1 MKGGRS
7 LSRIGV
13 ASRGTASRRRGVA
26 AEELRRHNL
35 AAVLERLHLSGPR
48 SRSELTATT
57 GLNRS
62 TIADLIGELT
72 ALGLAE
78 EGPAAATPGPGR
90 PSPLVRARPQGAVV
104 LAVEVSVDSVAV
116 ATAGLGGLVYNQVRV
131 PRPRRRF
138 SPQETV
144 RDVAK
149 LAQPLLVSLP
159 ADHVLTGVGTAVV
172 GVTRRSDGFVH
183 LAPNLGWCNV
193 PLGAMLATELG
204 LAAPVLVAN
213 EADLGA
219 LAEHRRGVGVG
230 VGHLIYVSGEA
241 GIGTGIIYD
250 GKPMPGSAGY
260 AGEAGHTLIN
270 PNGHRCGCGALG
282 CWEAEAG
289 EAALARRAGIPATG
303 LGVLDTV
310 LARARAGDER
320 TLTAIADVGRWLGLG
335 IGNLVNVFNPELV
348 VLGGL
353 YHALFPYLEVAV
365 TEGARTRA
373 MDAPG
378 GVARIASSGLGADAL
393 LIGAAELALS
403 DVVADPARTAGR
415 GMRLQTPVEGEG
427 GG

>member
-1 MKGGRS
+1 MSRTGVSGRD
-7 LSRIGV
+7 
-13 ASRGTASRRRGVA
+13 TASRRGVA
-26 AEELRRHNL
+26 ADELRRHNL
-35 AAVLERLHLSGPR
+35 AAVLERLHLAGPQ
-48 SRSELTATT
+48 SRSELTART

-62 TIADLIGELT
+62 TIADLTGELT

-78 EGPAAATPGPGR
+78 EGPASAASGPGR

-104 LAVEVSVDSVAV
+104 LAVEVSVDSIAV

-131 PRPRRRF
+131 ARPRRQF

-149 LAQPLLVSLP
+149 LAEPLLVSLP
-159 ADHVLTGVGTAVV
+159 ADHILAGVGIGVV

-183 LAPNLGWCNV
+183 LAPNMGWRNV
-193 PLGAMLATELG
+193 PLRAMLAAELG
-204 LAAPVLVAN
+204 LADSVLVAN

-219 LAEHRRGVGVG
+219 LAEHRRGVGMG

-241 GIGTGIIYD
+241 GIGIGIIYD
-250 GKPMPGSAGY
+250 GKPMLGSAGY

-282 CWEAEAG
+282 CWESEVG
-289 EAALARRAGIPATG
+289 EAALARRAGIPATVAG

-310 LARARAGDER
+310 LTRARAGDER
-320 TLTAIADVGRWLGLG
+320 TLAAIADIGRWLGLG

-348 VLGGL
+348 VLGGF
-353 YHALFPYLEVAV
+353 YHALFPYLEATVA
-365 TEGARTRA
+365 EGTRMRA

-378 GVARIASSGLGADAL
+378 DVARIASSGLGADSV
-393 LIGAAELALS
+393 LIGAAELVLS

-415 GMRLQTPVEGEG
+415 GVRVRPRVEGEG

>member
-1 MKGGRS
+1 M
-7 LSRIGV
+7 SRTG
-13 ASRGTASRRRGVA
+13 ASSRDTASRRGVA

-35 AAVLERLHLSGPR
+35 AAVLERLHLSGPQ
-48 SRSELTATT
+48 SRSELTSST

-62 TIADLIGELT
+62 TVADLIGELT

-78 EGPAAATPGPGR
+78 EGPAPATSGPGR
-90 PSPLVRARPQGAVV
+90 PSPLVRARARGAAV
-104 LAVEVSVDSVAV
+104 LAVEVSVDSIAV
-116 ATAGLGGLVYNQVRV
+116 ATAGLGGVVYDQVRV
-131 PRPRRRF
+131 ARPRRRC

-144 RDVAK
+144 RDVAR
-149 LAQPLLVSLP
+149 LAGPLLGSLP
-159 ADHVLTGVGTAVV
+159 AGHVLAGVGTCVV

-183 LAPNLGWCNV
+183 LAPNLGWRNV

-204 LAAPVLVAN
+204 LADPVLVAN

-219 LAEHRRGVGVG
+219 LAEHRRGIGVG
-230 VGHLIYVSGEA
+230 VGHLIYVSCGT
-241 GIGTGIIYD
+241 GIGVGIIYD
-250 GKPMPGSAGY
+250 GKPMLGSAGY

-270 PNGHRCGCGALG
+270 PNGRRCGCGALG

-289 EAALARRAGIPATG
+289 EAALARLAGIPATVAG
-303 LGVLDTV
+303 SGVLDTV
-310 LARARAGDER
+310 LTRARAGDRR
-320 TLTAIADVGRWLGLG
+320 TLAALAEIGRWLGLG

-348 VLGGL
+348 VLGGFC
-353 YHALFPYLEVAV
+353 HALFPYLEATV

-415 GMRLQTPVEGEG
+415 GMRLRTPVEGEG

>member
-1 MKGGRS
+1 
-7 LSRIGV
+7 LSRTEVSG
-13 ASRGTASRRRGVA
+13 GDTARRRGVA

-35 AAVLERLHLSGPR
+35 AAVLEQLHLSGPQ

-78 EGPAAATPGPGR
+78 EGPAATASGPGR
-90 PSPLVRARPQGAVV
+90 PSPLVRARPQGAAV
-104 LAVEVSVDSVAV
+104 LAVEVSVDSIAV
-116 ATAGLGGLVYNQVRV
+116 ATAGIGGHVYDQVRV
-131 PRPRRRF
+131 ARPRRRY
-138 SPQETV
+138 SPRETV
-144 RDVAK
+144 RDVAR
-149 LAQPLLVSLP
+149 LAEPLLASLP
-159 ADHVLTGVGTAVV
+159 GDHVLAGVGTGVV

-183 LAPNLGWCNV
+183 LAPNLGWRNV

-204 LAAPVLVAN
+204 LADPVLVAN

-219 LAEHRRGVGVG
+219 LAEHRRGVGMG
-230 VGHLIYVSGEA
+230 VGHLIYVSCGA
-241 GIGTGIIYD
+241 GIGVGIIYD
-250 GKPMPGSAGY
+250 GKPMLGSAGY

-270 PNGHRCGCGALG
+270 PDGQRCGCGALG

-289 EAALARRAGIPATG
+289 EVALARRAGIPATVAG
-303 LGVLDTV
+303 LGVLDRV
-310 LARARAGDER
+310 LTGARAGDER
-320 TLTAIADVGRWLGLG
+320 TLGALADIGRWLGLG
-335 IGNLVNVFNPELV
+335 IGNLVNVLNPELV
-348 VLGGL
+348 VLGGF
-353 YHALFPYLEVAV
+353 YHALFPYMEAAVA
-365 TEGARTRA
+365 EGARAQA

-378 GVARIASSGLGADAL
+378 GVARITSSGLGAGAL

-415 GMRLQTPVEGEG
+415 GMHARPPVEGEG

>member
-1 MKGGRS
+1 LTRTGPS
-7 LSRIGV
+7 SRD
-13 ASRGTASRRRGVA
+13 TANRRGVA

-35 AAVLERLHLSGPR
+35 AAVLERLHLSGPQ
-48 SRSELTATT
+48 SRSELTAGT

-62 TIADLIGELT
+62 TVADLIGELT

-78 EGPAAATPGPGR
+78 EGPAPATSGPGR
-90 PSPLVRARPQGAVV
+90 PSPLVRARAQGAAV
-104 LAVEVSVDSVAV
+104 LAIEVSVDSIAV
-116 ATAGLGGLVYNQVRV
+116 ATAGLGGVVYDQVRV
-131 PRPRRRF
+131 ARPRRPF
-138 SPQETV
+138 TPQATV
-144 RDVAK
+144 RDVAR
-149 LAQPLLVSLP
+149 LAGPLLGSLP
-159 ADHVLTGVGTAVV
+159 AGHVLAGVGTGVV

-183 LAPNLGWCNV
+183 LAPNLGWRNV
-193 PLGAMLATELG
+193 PLGAMLAAELG
-204 LAAPVLVAN
+204 LADPVLVAN

-219 LAEHRRGVGVG
+219 LAEHRRGIGVG
-230 VGHLIYVSGEA
+230 VGHLIYVSCGA
-241 GIGTGIIYD
+241 GIGVGIIYD
-250 GKPMPGSAGY
+250 GKPMLGSAGY

-270 PNGHRCGCGALG
+270 PNGQRCGCGALG

-289 EAALARRAGIPATG
+289 EAALAHRAGIPATVAG
-303 LGVLDTV
+303 MGVLDTV
-310 LARARAGDER
+310 LTRARAGDPR
-320 TLTAIADVGRWLGLG
+320 TLAALADSGRWLGLG

>member
-1 MKGGRS
+1 LTRTGPS
-7 LSRIGV
+7 SRD
-13 ASRGTASRRRGVA
+13 TANRRGVA

-35 AAVLERLHLSGPR
+35 AAVLERLHLSGPQ
-48 SRSELTATT
+48 SRSELTAGT

-62 TIADLIGELT
+62 TVADLIGELT

-78 EGPAAATPGPGR
+78 EGPAPATSGPGR
-90 PSPLVRARPQGAVV
+90 PSPLVRARAQGAAV
-104 LAVEVSVDSVAV
+104 LAIEVSVDSIAV
-116 ATAGLGGLVYNQVRV
+116 ATAGLGGVVYDQVRV
-131 PRPRRRF
+131 ARPRRRF
-138 SPQETV
+138 TPQATV
-144 RDVAK
+144 RDVAR
-149 LAQPLLVSLP
+149 LAGPLLGSLP
-159 ADHVLTGVGTAVV
+159 AGHVLAGVGTGVV

-183 LAPNLGWCNV
+183 LAPNLGWRNV
-193 PLGAMLATELG
+193 PLGAMLAAELG
-204 LAAPVLVAN
+204 LADPVLVAN

-219 LAEHRRGVGVG
+219 LAEHRRGIGVG
-230 VGHLIYVSGEA
+230 VGHLIYVSCGA
-241 GIGTGIIYD
+241 GIGVGIICD
-250 GKPMPGSAGY
+250 GKPMLGSAGY

-270 PNGHRCGCGALG
+270 PNGQRCGCGALG

-289 EAALARRAGIPATG
+289 EAALAHRAGIPATVAG
-303 LGVLDTV
+303 MGVLDTV
-310 LARARAGDER
+310 LTRARAGDPR
-320 TLTAIADVGRWLGLG
+320 TLAALADSGRWLGLG